1 VSNVVRTWQPA
12 REPGGPILPRQIIEG
27 GGTTDDKAVA
37 LFVEKYGQGARQDA
51 VDSFGESGGVE
62 WKVQD
67 PAGKILGWV
76 GYWYPEVFPNLPT
89 PEEVRKNDP
98 DLHLR

>member
-1 VSNVVRTWQPA
+1 MGHVVKTWQPA
-12 REPGGPILPRQIIEG
+12 REPGEPIKPRRILSG

-37 LFVEKYGQGARQDA
+37 LFVEKYGAGARQDA
-51 VDSFGESGGVE
+51 VDSFGEHGGVE

-89 PEEVRKNDP
+89 EEAVRREERRN
-98 DLHLR
+98 H